1 MTNYQQIYDSLHAR
15 QKELIEECNTHPQ
28 RSTPAF
34 QIEVLSVQ
42 VANLNGVV
50 ALMLK
55 NLGAKTHE

>member
-15 QKELIEECNTHPQ
+15 QKELIEECNANPQ
-28 RSTPAF
+28 RGTPAF
-34 QIEVLSVQ
+34 QIEALSVQ